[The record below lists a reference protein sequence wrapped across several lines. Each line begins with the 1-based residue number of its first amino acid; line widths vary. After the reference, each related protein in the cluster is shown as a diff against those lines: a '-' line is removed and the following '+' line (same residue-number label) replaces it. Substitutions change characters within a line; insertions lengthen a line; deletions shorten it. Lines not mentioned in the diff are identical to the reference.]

1 MVIVRFSDVET
12 SGVESRRCLAG
23 SLARRGPMAIG
34 CSRSRHYRIS
44 RAKALSSRSRAD
56 PITWANM
63 RRFEILLP
71 LQFND
76 GSPVPA
82 VALHRVIED
91 LRRRFGAVSLE
102 TQTIHGVWESQ
113 GMVYRD
119 DLSRLFI
126 DVPDTSENI
135 AWSSAFKEQLKA
147 DFQQL
152 DLWVTSYP
160 ITVH

>member
-1 MVIVRFSDVET
+1 
-12 SGVESRRCLAG
+12 
-23 SLARRGPMAIG
+23 
-34 CSRSRHYRIS
+34 
-44 RAKALSSRSRAD
+44 
-56 PITWANM
+56 
-63 RRFEILLP
+63 FEILLP

-82 VALHRVIED
+82 AALHRVIEE
-91 LRRRFGAVSLE
+91 LRRRFGAVSFE

-113 GMVYRD
+113 GAVFRD

-135 AWSSAFKEQLKA
+135 AWFIAFKERLKA
-147 DFQQL
+147 GFQQL
-152 DLWVTSYP
+152 DLWVTSHP